1 MTENKHVARGNE
13 TGEEAH
19 VTDPPVAPVPDIEQQ
34 RAELAETVAALADK
48 VDVPARVRSEAT
60 VQAEKAKTLAQD
72 NPQVAA
78 AAVGTLVAAVVLVV
92 FSRRRRA
99 RRLLR

>member
-34 RAELAETVAALADK
+34 RAELAEHVEE
-48 VDVPARVRSEAT
+48 RRS
-60 VQAEKAKTLAQD
+60 
-72 NPQVAA
+72 
-78 AAVGTLVAAVVLVV
+78 G
-92 FSRRRRA
+92 RGRW
-99 RRLLR
+99 